1 MKIESNRKGYESLH
15 SYLKPLMTLHK
26 PWAYKQK
33 FKVSPLV
40 QEYVYNKQNLSALWY
55 NRRTVKSILLVK
67 KVSGYL
73 KWCLG

>member
-40 QEYVYNKQNLSALWY
+40 QEYVYNKQNLSAL
-55 NRRTVKSILLVK
+55 
-67 KVSGYL
+67 
-73 KWCLG
+73 